1 MRHVA
6 VGHAGRVPWSTQ
18 TPPGG
23 NSTVLHAGVDVVLG
37 RFRCLPDDPLWQTDN
52 VVAQGD
58 LLVFPGTCVLLRR
71 GREQIVA
78 DRNQAVLY
86 ADGQTYRRTLVHP
99 AGDHCVFVRLS
110 PALVAEITLTPGWRT
125 LPTTDATYARVRLL
139 LAGLT
144 PPYNAVRPIGDE
156 VEEELLGIVAA
167 TCAAESVATAAT
179 SSWRA
184 LADNVRMALDARPA
198 ATGFSLAGTASDVG
212 YSPFHMARVFRAVTG
227 SSVHAYAERLRLRHA
242 LDRVAH
248 GERDLS
254 ALAAELGYA
263 SHSHFTLRFRRMF
276 GRPPSALRGDR
287 RSSPVRKALAAPGM
301 LSGFDLRS

>member
-1 MRHVA
+1 MRHLA
-6 VGHAGRVPWSTQ
+6 VGHAGCVPWSTT

-23 NSTVLHAGVDVVLG
+23 NSDVLHSGTDVVLG
-37 RFRCLPDDPLWQTDN
+37 RFRCLPGDPLWQTDN

-58 LLVFPGTCVLLRR
+58 LLVFPGTCVLLTR

-99 AGDHCVFVRLS
+99 AGDHCVFLRLS
-110 PALVAEITLTPGWRT
+110 PTLVDELDVTPGWRT
-125 LPTTDATYARVRLL
+125 LPTTDATYARLRLL
-139 LAGLT
+139 LTHLPASYAGD
-144 PPYNAVRPIGDE
+144 RPEDDA
-156 VEEELLGIVAA
+156 VEEELLAIVAE
-167 TCAAESVATAAT
+167 TCAASAVSSAGTA
-179 SSWRA
+179 SWQA
-184 LADNVRMALDARPA
+184 LADSVRMALDARLSA
-198 ATGFSLAGTASDVG
+198 RAFSLAGTASDVG

-227 SSVHAYAERLRLRHA
+227 SSVHEYAERLRLRHA
-242 LDRVAH
+242 LDRVAD

-263 SHSHFTLRFRRMF
+263 NHSHFTLRFRRMF
-276 GRPPSALRGDR
+276 GRPPSALRAERG
-287 RSSPVRKALAAPGM
+287 SSPARKALAAPGM